1 MNSDTLK
8 HILYTF
14 AVVVFL
20 GIMVYMFLYTTR
32 SKKAQNR
39 IEGNHEPA
47 SKEAGIME
55 AQEAMRR
62 ERQGKHD

>member
-1 MNSDTLK
+1 MDSDTLK
-8 HILYTF
+8 HILYSF

-20 GIMVYMFLYTTR
+20 GVMIYMFLYTTR
-32 SKKAQNR
+32 SKKTQNK
-39 IEGNHEPA
+39 IEGGHEPA

-62 ERQGKHD
+62 ERQQKHG